1 MIEKEHLDMI
11 VSKICLQEY
20 KPRLEND
27 TCSENYEPD
36 CEHVS
41 KLDSISQKKKKGI
54 LCVEFGIS
62 SLSSE
67 VFNWDFNT

>member
-1 MIEKEHLDMI
+1 MI

-41 KLDSISQKKKKGI
+41 KLDSISQKKKKRYSVCRI
-54 LCVEFGIS
+54 WYKQFV
-62 SLSSE
+62 
-67 VFNWDFNT
+67 

>member
-41 KLDSISQKKKKGI
+41 KLDSISQKKKKKVF
-54 LCVEFGIS
+54 CV
-62 SLSSE
+62 
-67 VFNWDFNT
+67 